1 MKLSVKIF
9 LSILIPSMISVFII
23 SYILINKYSNSVFEF
38 ETEKSYQEYKD
49 FNNRFTTSSY
59 SDEELKDNLSKTSIL
74 NEDLDFSCYRNNNKL
89 YSTNNINKNLND
101 LINVEKNSYNSLIIS
116 ENGKHYL
123 LISLRNNDKDVFVFY
138 KNINYVYKNIYNLS
152 SLCITISGLLVILI
166 LFVAYTISKTIT
178 RPLKNIT
185 REVNKIAKGNYDIS
199 LEEGK
204 DEVGIL
210 SSNINIMSKEIKN
223 RNNELID
230 LVDSKQLFID
240 NLSHEMNTP
249 LTSIY
254 GYTELFEKANLN
266 DEQKQMAISYI
277 KKETKRINE
286 MYKKLLMLSYKE
298 NNKTEINKIFTAKL
312 FEDLNIE
319 LKNKLE
325 EKNISINYNSNIDYI
340 MGDEMLI
347 SVALSNLIRNAINNS
362 EINKHI
368 DVNIYSDDTS
378 NYIEVRDQG
387 CGISSED
394 INKIIEPFY
403 RVDKARSRNQ
413 GGAGLGLSIV
423 KRVANLHNGELI
435 IKSEIGVGS
444 KFIIKI
450 SK

>member
-23 SYILINKYSNSVFEF
+23 SYILINKYSSSVFEF

-49 FNNRFTTSSY
+49 FNNKFTTSSY

-89 YSTNNINKNLND
+89 YSTININKNLND
-101 LINVEKNSYNSLIIS
+101 LINVDKNSYNSLIIS

-223 RNNELID
+223 RNRELID
-230 LVDSKQLFID
+230 LIDSKQLFID

-266 DEQKQMAISYI
+266 DEQKQKAISYI
-277 KKETKRINE
+277 KRETKRINE

-298 NNKTEINKIFTAKL
+298 NNKVEMNRIFITKL
-312 FEDLNIE
+312 FDDLNIE
-319 LKNKLE
+319 LKN
-325 EKNISINYNSNIDYI
+325 
-340 MGDEMLI
+340 
-347 SVALSNLIRNAINNS
+347 
-362 EINKHI
+362 
-368 DVNIYSDDTS
+368 
-378 NYIEVRDQG
+378 
-387 CGISSED
+387 
-394 INKIIEPFY
+394 
-403 RVDKARSRNQ
+403 
-413 GGAGLGLSIV
+413 
-423 KRVANLHNGELI
+423 
-435 IKSEIGVGS
+435 
-444 KFIIKI
+444 
-450 SK
+450 